1 MKEKGDPHPGKP
13 PNQQKDKP
21 SQRDLQD
28 AEKSAAAGLRTEKQ
42 NESHTDHLNHW
53 QRHHSLR
60 RSGGGQALR
69 LRLYRSV
76 PGSGLGLVGWR
87 QPKGLERDV
96 LWVGGVVY

>member
-1 MKEKGDPHPGKP
+1 MDLHARKP
-13 PNQQKDKP
+13 PNPQKDQP
-21 SQRDLQD
+21 SWRGLKVT
-28 AEKSAAAGLRTEKQ
+28 EKSAAVGLRMEKQ

-53 QRHHSLR
+53 QRHHSMR
-60 RSGGGQALR
+60 RSGVGQALR